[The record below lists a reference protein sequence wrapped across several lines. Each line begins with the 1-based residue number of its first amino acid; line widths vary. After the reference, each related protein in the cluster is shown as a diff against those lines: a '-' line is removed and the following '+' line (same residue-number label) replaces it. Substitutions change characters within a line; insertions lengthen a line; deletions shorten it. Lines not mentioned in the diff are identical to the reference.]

1 MIEIKKTTISLII
14 IFLFLMTEV
23 NSNENKILFKLNN
36 DIITTVD
43 ILNEIKFLS
52 ALNKE
57 FDNLDKNKKIE
68 IAKNSQIRQKIKY
81 IEILKFKKNL
91 NLDDNILENIIK
103 NYFINLKIK
112 DLKEFETFF
121 KEQNL
126 NTKFVKEKIVT
137 DFLWKSLIYEKF
149 SKNVTI
155 NKNEIKTNIAKME
168 TQKEYLISEIVFEI
182 SENKELNKK
191 INSIKK
197 MINEKTFSEAA
208 FTYSISDT
216 SKNGGKLGWV
226 KESML
231 SRIIKNEL
239 KSFSIGEFTNP
250 IVIPGGFLILYIE
263 DIKEVKNEINKEEE
277 IKNIIEK
284 KTNDQLNL
292 FSNIYLNKIK
302 KTIQIN
308 EL

>member
-1 MIEIKKTTISLII
+1 MIEIKKTIISLII
-14 IFLFLMTEV
+14 IFLSIITQV
-23 NSNENKILFKLNN
+23 NSAENKILFKLNN

-239 KSFSIGEFTNP
+239 QSFSIGEFTNP

>member
-81 IEILKFKKNL
+81 IEILKFRKNL
-91 NLDDNILENIIK
+91 NLDNDILENIIK

-112 DLKEFETFF
+112 DLKEFEAFF
-121 KEQNL
+121 EKQNL

-137 DFLWKSLIYEKF
+137 DTLWKSMIYEKF

-155 NKNEIKTNIAKME
+155 NKNEIKTNIAKMGK
-168 TQKEYLISEIVFEI
+168 QKEYLISEIVFDINEK
-182 SENKELNKK
+182 KELNKK
-191 INSIKK
+191 INLIKK
-197 MINEKTFSEAA
+197 TINEKTFSEAA

-231 SRIIKNEL
+231 SKIIKNEL
-239 KSFSIGEFTNP
+239 KSVSVGEFTNT
-250 IVIPGGFLILYIE
+250 IVIPGGFLILYVE

-284 KTNDQLNL
+284 KTNNQLNL
-292 FSNIYLNKIK
+292 YSNIYLNKIK

>member
-1 MIEIKKTTISLII
+1 MIEIKKNIISLII
-14 IFLFLMTEV
+14 IFLLTITEV
-23 NSNENKILFKLNN
+23 NSNENKILFKLNK

-52 ALNKE
+52 TINKE
-57 FDNLDKNKKIE
+57 FNNLDKNKKIE

-112 DLKEFETFF
+112 DLKELETFF

-239 KSFSIGEFTNP
+239 KLFSIGEFTNP

>member
-1 MIEIKKTTISLII
+1 MIEIKKNIISLII
-14 IFLFLMTEV
+14 IFLLTITEV

-52 ALNKE
+52 TINKE
-57 FDNLDKNKKIE
+57 FNNLDKNKKIE

-112 DLKEFETFF
+112 DLKELETFF

-239 KSFSIGEFTNP
+239 KLFSIGEFTNP

>member
-52 ALNKE
+52 TINKE
-57 FDNLDKNKKIE
+57 FANLDKNKKIE

-81 IEILKFKKNL
+81 IEILKFRKNL
-91 NLDDNILENIIK
+91 NLDNDILENIIK

-112 DLKEFETFF
+112 DLKEFEAFF
-121 KEQNL
+121 EKQNL

-137 DFLWKSLIYEKF
+137 DTLWKSMIYEKF

-155 NKNEIKTNIAKME
+155 NKNEIKTNIAKMGK
-168 TQKEYLISEIVFEI
+168 QKEYLISEIVFDINEK
-182 SENKELNKK
+182 KELNKK
-191 INSIKK
+191 INLIKK
-197 MINEKTFSEAA
+197 TINEKTFSEAA

-231 SRIIKNEL
+231 SKIIKNEL
-239 KSFSIGEFTNP
+239 KSVSVGEFTNT
-250 IVIPGGFLILYIE
+250 IVIPGGFLILYVE

-277 IKNIIEK
+277 IKNIIKK

-292 FSNIYLNKIK
+292 FSNIYLNRIK

>member
-81 IEILKFKKNL
+81 IEILKFRKNL
-91 NLDDNILENIIK
+91 NLDNDILENIIK

-112 DLKEFETFF
+112 DLKEFEAFF
-121 KEQNL
+121 EKQNL

-137 DFLWKSLIYEKF
+137 DTLWKSMIYEKF

-155 NKNEIKTNIAKME
+155 NKNEIKTNIAKMGK
-168 TQKEYLISEIVFEI
+168 QKEYLISEIVFDINEK
-182 SENKELNKK
+182 KELNKK
-191 INSIKK
+191 INLIKK
-197 MINEKTFSEAA
+197 TINEKTFSEAA

-231 SRIIKNEL
+231 SKIIKNEL
-239 KSFSIGEFTNP
+239 KSVSVGEFTNT
-250 IVIPGGFLILYIE
+250 IVIPGGFLILYVE

-277 IKNIIEK
+277 IKNIIKK

-292 FSNIYLNKIK
+292 FSNIYLNRIK